1 MDENRICYPP
11 SPCLGINLLK
21 VLFFI
26 GAGSRGLVL
35 TPIEIPRTHPGA
47 SPLMTSVG
55 SHGDNRPETLGQFPS
70 VLDLHNIAHNHGSQ
84 KSNLRPHFDICIVV
98 VLKN

>member
-1 MDENRICYPP
+1 LLP
-11 SPCLGINLLK
+11 SITLPGYQL
-21 VLFFI
+21 VESSFFI
-26 GAGSRGLVL
+26 GAGSGGLVL

-70 VLDLHNIAHNHGSQ
+70 VLDLHNMAYNHGSQ
-84 KSNLRPHFDICIVV
+84 IQI
-98 VLKN
+98 